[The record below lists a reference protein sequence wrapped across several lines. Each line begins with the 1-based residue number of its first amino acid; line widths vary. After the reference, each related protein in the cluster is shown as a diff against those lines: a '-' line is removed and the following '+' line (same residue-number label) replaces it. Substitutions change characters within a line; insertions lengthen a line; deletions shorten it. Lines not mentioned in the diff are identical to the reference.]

1 MESNRIIN
9 RDYIGFIKKEEDF
22 LKYDEFE
29 ISYPREL
36 IDTIKKMGDDDN
48 NTIMDIQ
55 NFFSEHFF
63 QGDSKKTTYNHMY
76 PNAYTSRFNV
86 GASSPIFYNAKEYP
100 FDKIDIGGIFS
111 SCIYYEYQIRPC
123 GFISKD
129 EYSNAIK
136 EKERLFYVQNL
147 KVVLDKLKNKI
158 DDNEE
163 KCELQKFEREY
174 FNYNIGKKSLRERLY
189 EEVNKKTDKDIVE
202 LTKNLR
208 MSFSEGIIRYICALN
223 YENAKKAIQNTA
235 IMFSLEKIGWA
246 TSEYEITPDE
256 RIELHSNFGYG
267 TSSYFYL
274 KLFYKDISISPYSDA
289 IKYSY
294 VSWTEIINHI
304 RKYEPNRE
312 TCWSNAF
319 EFVIYVSNLIIR
331 NPQKFIDEFIV
342 EEIKTMITDL
352 KYILNSENDKIINYY
367 GIHNIENRRTISV
380 FNTDLKKEY
389 DVFPNELCDSIKIE
403 KASGC
408 LYFLEDLKKL
418 TNFFPIIHQYITDLL
433 DINNQ
438 IEPIIDKYLTKL
450 PEEIT
455 QKENEL
461 VGIEERKILKEKEI
475 EGIENEYNT
484 KGIELYDV
492 ELETIENNPQLIN
505 DYKKYKL
512 LQTNLDN
519 LNDQYLEIE
528 SELDLLKNFLDNFKE
543 CKERISSLIDSFQ
556 DD

>member
-9 RDYIGFIKKEEDF
+9 RDYIGFIKKEDNF

-29 ISYPREL
+29 ITTPREL
-36 IDTIKKMGDDDN
+36 IDTIKKMGEDDN

-63 QGDSKKTTYNHMY
+63 QGNSKKTTYNHMY
-76 PNAYTSRFNV
+76 PNAYTSIFNV
-86 GASSPIFYNAKEYP
+86 GASSPVFYNAKEYP
-100 FDKIDIGGIFS
+100 FDKIEIGGIFS
-111 SCIYYEYQIRPC
+111 SCIYDGEYKIRPC

-129 EYSNAIK
+129 EYSNAIEKK
-136 EKERLFYVQNL
+136 EKLFYEQNL
-147 KVVLDKLKNKI
+147 KIVLDKLKNEI
-158 DDNEE
+158 GDNEE
-163 KCELQKFEREY
+163 KRELEKFERKH
-174 FNYNIGKKSLRERLY
+174 FNYNIGIKSLRERFY
-189 EEVNKKTDKDIVE
+189 EEVNKKTNKDITE
-202 LTKNLR
+202 LIKNLR
-208 MSFSEGIIRYICALN
+208 LSFSKGVIRYLYAKS
-223 YENAKKAIQNTA
+223 YESAKKGIQNTA
-235 IMFSLEKIGWA
+235 VMFSLENIGW
-246 TSEYEITPDE
+246 TTIKYEITPDE
-256 RIELHSNFGYG
+256 RIELQSNFGYG
-267 TSSYFYL
+267 ISSYFYL
-274 KLFYKDISISPYSDA
+274 RLFYKGISISPYSDA

-294 VSWTEIINHI
+294 VSWTQIIKHI

-312 TCWSNAF
+312 TCWNNAF
-319 EFVIYVSNLIIR
+319 KFIIYVSNLIIR

-352 KYILNSENDKIINYY
+352 KYILNSENEKIINYY

-380 FNTDLKKEY
+380 FNTDLEKEY

-418 TNFFPIIHQYITDLL
+418 TKFFPIIHQYITDLL
-433 DINNQ
+433 DINSQ

-461 VGIEERKILKEKEI
+461 AGIKERKILKEKEI
-475 EGIENEYNT
+475 ENIENEYNT

-492 ELETIENNPQLIN
+492 KLETIENNPQLIS

-512 LQTNLDN
+512 LKTNLDN
-519 LNDQYLEIE
+519 LNDQYFEIE
-528 SELDLLKNFLDNFKE
+528 SKLDLLKNFLDKFKE
-543 CKERISSLIDSFQ
+543 CKKRISSLIDTYQ
-556 DD
+556 